1 MPLTPYNNLVNHLFD
16 LKLLLKLK
24 MTVNPFVYIVP
35 NSMDE
40 VFRFIRQN
48 GIPELMGN
56 QASVLPYAKREIQS
70 TGLVAAE
77 KNADFT
83 LKLQEVNFYV
93 IDATLTYADLA
104 SHIAAKS
111 HRALKNALAAIS
123 DLHLA
128 TDSVIRYAFDNGDKN
143 PHCHVLAA
151 LMALD
156 AELRIVGAATERL
169 MPIATFYQLGG
180 VKGLLK
186 GERIEAIHLPNQE
199 KSSSD
204 YEKMSFL
211 EGGRT
216 ICGLAVVLTKA
227 AGVVSHVRVV
237 LTGCVNL
244 PVRLEK
250 VMDAMLGAKIDSEQI
265 EVALEKVEEEV
276 LILQNELAI
285 HEAYLRHLIKVMLK
299 KAIYESIRY
308 SY

>member
-1 MPLTPYNNLVNHLFD
+1 
-16 LKLLLKLK
+16 

-40 VFRFIRQN
+40 VFKFIQQN
-48 GIPELMGN
+48 GTPGLRGN
-56 QASVLPYAKREIQS
+56 QATVFPSTKREIQS
-70 TGLVAAE
+70 TGLGIAE
-77 KNADFT
+77 KNADFN

-93 IDATLTYADLA
+93 IDATITYAELA
-104 SHIAAKS
+104 SHIATES
-111 HRALKNALAAIS
+111 HRALKKALAAIS
-123 DLHLA
+123 DPSLA
-128 TDSVIRYAFDNGDKN
+128 ADSVIGDAFDEGDKN

-156 AELRIVGAATERL
+156 AELRIVGMTTERL
-169 MPIATFYQLGG
+169 VPIATFYQSGG

-186 GERIEAIHLPNQE
+186 GERIEVIHLPNQE

-216 ICGLAVVLTKA
+216 ICGLAVALTKA
-227 AGVVSHVRVV
+227 AGFVTHIRVV

-250 VMDAMLGAKIDSEQI
+250 VMDAMLGVKIDSAQV

-276 LILQNELAI
+276 LVLQNELAI
-285 HEAYLRHLIKVMLK
+285 HEAYLRHLIKVMLR
-299 KAIYESIRY
+299 KAIHESLRY